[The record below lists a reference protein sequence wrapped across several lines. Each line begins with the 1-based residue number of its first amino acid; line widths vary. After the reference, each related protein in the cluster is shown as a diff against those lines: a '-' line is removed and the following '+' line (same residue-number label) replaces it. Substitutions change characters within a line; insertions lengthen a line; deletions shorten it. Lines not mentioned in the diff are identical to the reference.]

1 MRRVP
6 LKNWPVSR
14 PHGQNESPLPP
25 DAEALASILAEALV
39 QDIRRYGGGVTTPP
53 WKVAEVIEIS
63 RQSKKK
69 IKTPRQ
75 EGGRK

>member
-6 LKNWPVSR
+6 LNNRQTR
-14 PHGQNESPLPP
+14 PEPTDLPP

-53 WKVAEVIEIS
+53 WQVAEVIEIS
-63 RQSKKK
+63 RQTKKK